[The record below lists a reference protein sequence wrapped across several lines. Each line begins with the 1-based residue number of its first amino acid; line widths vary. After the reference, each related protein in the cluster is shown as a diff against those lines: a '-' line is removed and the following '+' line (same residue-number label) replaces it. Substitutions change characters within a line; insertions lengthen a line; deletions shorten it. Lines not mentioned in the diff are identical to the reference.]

1 LSKTQQ
7 ESLDIQAALEFKTRT
22 AEDQTL
28 EIARLNHDLSLKNGV
43 QATLD
48 TEKAKIDDALREQ
61 THKNTELEAQLSK
74 AQQEGS
80 DVQVELHTKSCASDE
95 GAQTD
100 IQMDASGAAAETH
113 DNNGDEDYSA
123 DTEEDPNVMDVDE
136 DSRPKKLSPKAR
148 GKRRQR
154 SHEPGTDRSL
164 LRHGFVL
171 PDGSLLPQTLF
182 SKVGASA
189 TSPSL
194 QDDELQ
200 PPAAPE
206 PQPIL
211 SPFAFQSP
219 NSLKYKIRIPAKP
232 KAERP
237 LLKNPRLQPLA
248 VHVDLVLAS
257 DLHPPFLQ
265 YLQW

>member
-113 DNNGDEDYSA
+113 DNNGDEDYST

-148 GKRRQR
+148 GKR
-154 SHEPGTDRSL
+154 L
-164 LRHGFVL
+164 
-171 PDGSLLPQTLF
+171 
-182 SKVGASA
+182 GASA

-194 QDDELQ
+194 QDNELQ

-232 KAERP
+232 KAECPRDNYEAYIPHAHLHLRNTTTSP
-237 LLKNPRLQPLA
+237 LQATP
-248 VHVDLVLAS
+248 
-257 DLHPPFLQ
+257 
-265 YLQW
+265 